1 MLVASYMCILNWAES
16 VYEDKVVNTEGS
28 HAQSIMDYSSNTEG
42 SHAQSIMDYSSN
54 TEGSHTQSIMD
65 YSSNMEG
72 SHAQSIMDYSS
83 NIVEPV
89 PIPIW
94 EWAQCIISY
103 IQ

>member
-16 VYEDKVVNTEGS
+16 VYEDKVV
-28 HAQSIMDYSSNTEG
+28 NTEG